1 MCSWNRLALVAFVGL
16 STCGGTRRS
25 PQDLACPAVGPSL
38 SGDAATHAI
47 KTIFVIVLENQDW
60 GAIRGSRSA
69 PYINGALLPRFAH
82 VEDLR
87 NGGLHPSLGNYIA
100 LEAGSSLGVTGDEP
114 PAEVHLDVPCHLTS
128 YLDALGLSW
137 KAYAEGI
144 GGDECPIEDEPG
156 YAVRHMPFVYFDDVS
171 GHPPRRDS
179 QRCREH
185 VRPYA
190 ELARDLSA
198 GAVAR
203 YNFIVPDLCGSGHD
217 ACPPIDDP
225 IRQSDAWLE
234 RELPRLMASRA
245 YREGGAI
252 LVTWDES
259 ERGDR
264 PIGLLAVSPLAK
276 PGHASA
282 LRYSHA
288 SILRTVEEVLGVS
301 PLLRGAGQ
309 ARNLSDLFT
318 TYP

>member
-1 MCSWNRLALVAFVGL
+1 MSSGMCSWKRLVLVAFVGL
-16 STCGGTRRS
+16 CTCGAARRS
-25 PQDLACPAVGPSL
+25 PPDLACPAVGPSL

-82 VEDLR
+82 AEDLR

-100 LEAGSSLGVTGDEP
+100 LEAGSPLGVTGDEP
-114 PAEVHLDVPCHLTS
+114 PAEVHVDVPCHLTS
-128 YLDALGLSW
+128 YLDAVGLSW

-144 GGDECPIEDEPG
+144 GGGDCPIDDVDG

-190 ELARDLSA
+190 ELTRDLSA
-198 GAVAR
+198 GTVAR

-217 ACPPIDDP
+217 ACPPIDDT

-234 RELPRLMASRA
+234 RELPRLMEAGAS
-245 YREGGAI
+245 REGGAL

-264 PIGLLAVSPLAK
+264 PMGLLAVSPLAK
-276 PGHASA
+276 PGHASTV
-282 LRYSHA
+282 RSSHA

-301 PLLRGAGQ
+301 PLLRGAGA
-309 ARNLSDLFT
+309 ARNLSDL
-318 TYP
+318 